1 MLNQLLQPFQIG
13 DIYISLTETNPASK
27 FGGVWEKIED
37 TFLLASSDRYSVGST
52 GGEAE
57 HTLTITEMPSH
68 THEFKGMNVAPS
80 NGGTLTPVIGSASDA
95 IVFDQQNRWNYKRN
109 LNTGDSQAHNNMPP
123 YLAVYMYKKV
133 A

>member
-37 TFLLASSDRYSVGST
+37 AFLLASSDRYSVGST

-57 HTLTITEMPSH
+57 HTLTVSEMPSH
-68 THEFKGMNVAPS
+68 NHIQPSRDTNMAESGVNIGLELMGNSSTKGWPS
-80 NGGTLTPVIGSASDA
+80 KSTGG
-95 IVFDQQNRWNYKRN
+95 
-109 LNTGDSQAHNNMPP
+109 SQAHNNMPP